1 MRKRGKG
8 PQKEEIDPMTTRRD
22 QLITVVEQLSWL
34 CTKEISSSTHMN
46 TVQELGTQ
54 HTTAWVFFVS
64 SHYHGL
70 FAPCVYAR
78 SLELFHSCS

>member
-1 MRKRGKG
+1 
-8 PQKEEIDPMTTRRD
+8 MTARRD

-54 HTTAWVFFVS
+54 HTTAWVFFVP

-70 FAPCVYAR
+70 LLHVCMHVHLNFFIHAANA
-78 SLELFHSCS
+78 